1 VDVDYEAPAAP
12 APGIV
17 ESVKR
22 LLGTLVAIVH
32 GRFELV
38 ALELQEETARLVG
51 ILIWSVAALLCAT
64 IGLSFVAVAVL
75 LAAPAERRLLV
86 AALLAVAFLAAA
98 GMAVLF
104 VRRLQRAKPRPFD
117 ASLTELERDHRRLR
131 GGS

>member
-1 VDVDYEAPAAP
+1 MEHPEPAAP
-12 APGIV
+12 ASGIV

-22 LLGTLVAIVH
+22 LLGSLVAIVH

-38 ALELQEETARLVG
+38 ALELQEETARLLG
-51 ILIWSVAALLCAT
+51 LLLWSAAALLCAT

-86 AALLAVAFLAAA
+86 AALLALAFLGAAA
-98 GMAVLF
+98 VGVFQA
-104 VRRLQRAKPRPFD
+104 RRLQRLKPRPFD

-131 GGS
+131 GPS

>member
-1 VDVDYEAPAAP
+1 MDQPAPAAA

-22 LLGTLVAIVH
+22 LLGSLVAIVH

-38 ALELQEETARLVG
+38 ALELQEETARLLG
-51 ILIWSVAALLCAT
+51 ILLWSAAALLCAT

-75 LAAPAERRLLV
+75 LAAPPERRLLV
-86 AALLAVAFLAAA
+86 AALLAFAFLAAA
-98 GMAVLF
+98 GIAVLLA
-104 VRRLQRAKPRPFD
+104 RRLQRAKPRPFD

-131 GGS
+131 GES